1 MNLRKMITT
10 ALLIALGVLL
20 PMAFHTVANAGAI
33 FLPMHIPVLICGLV
47 CGWQYGLI
55 CGILTPLLSN
65 LLTQMPPAAFLPQML
80 CELAAYGLIS
90 GLLYRFELVK
100 NKIANVYISLIGA
113 MLGGRLLYGVL
124 NALIFSAGKYSM
136 QLWLTAAFVK
146 ALPGIAIQIVIIPVL
161 VIALDKSG
169 LVRKTA

>member
-80 CELAAYGLIS
+80 CELATYGLIS
-90 GLLYRFELVK
+90 GLLYRFDIVK
-100 NKIANVYISLIGA
+100 NKIAKVYISLIGA

-124 NALIFSAGKYSM
+124 NALIFNAGEYSM
-136 QLWLTAAFVK
+136 QIWLTSAFVR